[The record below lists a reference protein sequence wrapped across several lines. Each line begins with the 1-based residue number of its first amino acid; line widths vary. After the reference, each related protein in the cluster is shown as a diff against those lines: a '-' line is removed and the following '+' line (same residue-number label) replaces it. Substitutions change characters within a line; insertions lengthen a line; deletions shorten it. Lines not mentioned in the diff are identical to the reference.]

1 MRAAGLDGKLIHG
14 PYGLVIAPL
23 AASRFCSGH
32 LVWMQQDAQP
42 RQCHS
47 VHATFTEFG
56 DAGKRWRFLEA
67 NPSPSP
73 SLNPNPDPNPNPSQ
87 VALPRGWTV
96 GRAPR
101 VLLHTRPLPHLHAA
115 DLAAR
120 PCSVQARRGRIRAW
134 RRPAAA
140 VRWGGPAPRA
150 GAQARR
156 RHARRGGAAALE
168 PYPNPNPNRNPYP
181 DPDQVRRRSSRL
193 RANVEL
199 MRRQLHALRDAL
211 AIARVLNRTL
221 VLPHFDCTSLASTTD
236 TKPHSLT
243 YALTTHYLLG
253 MCDRSEL
260 VDYVPSC
267 TFPGAPPDMTFPRKC
282 SSHFVLNV
290 HKLQVHILCIYH
302 AYIHAYTMHVHV
314 PCTSTRCMCMCMCT
328 ACL

>member
-101 VLLHTRPLPHLHAA
+101 VLLHTRPLPYLHAA

-156 RHARRGGAAALE
+156 
-168 PYPNPNPNRNPYP
+168 
-181 DPDQVRRRSSRL
+181 
-193 RANVEL
+193 
-199 MRRQLHALRDAL
+199 
-211 AIARVLNRTL
+211 
-221 VLPHFDCTSLASTTD
+221 
-236 TKPHSLT
+236 
-243 YALTTHYLLG
+243 
-253 MCDRSEL
+253 
-260 VDYVPSC
+260 
-267 TFPGAPPDMTFPRKC
+267 
-282 SSHFVLNV
+282 
-290 HKLQVHILCIYH
+290 
-302 AYIHAYTMHVHV
+302 
-314 PCTSTRCMCMCMCT
+314 
-328 ACL
+328 